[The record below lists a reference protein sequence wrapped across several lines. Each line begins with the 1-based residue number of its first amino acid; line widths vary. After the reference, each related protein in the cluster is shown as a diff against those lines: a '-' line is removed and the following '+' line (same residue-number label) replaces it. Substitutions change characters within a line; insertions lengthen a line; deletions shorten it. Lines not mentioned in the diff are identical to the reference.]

1 MKALRNQPPALYS
14 LTASLLRPCHPLNL
28 SHMTAP
34 GLRPFHTLQACV
46 KVPNPAGSG
55 PMGRNSAMLKVE
67 SIGDAT
73 IAKLQR
79 KLISIVA
86 RRTTIEP
93 VFICKPHHTI

>member
-1 MKALRNQPPALYS
+1 
-14 LTASLLRPCHPLNL
+14 
-28 SHMTAP
+28 
-34 GLRPFHTLQACV
+34 
-46 KVPNPAGSG
+46 
-55 PMGRNSAMLKVE
+55 MLKVE

-79 KLISIVA
+79 KLISIAA